1 MIVFVIGI
9 IGNEIKFYLEDLMLS
24 LFIFIILNFILGWY
38 VIVLE
43 KDVINVF
50 LLVEDVFKVLIF
62 GGIVNFS
69 VLIEIS

>member
-1 MIVFVIGI
+1 
-9 IGNEIKFYLEDLMLS
+9 MLS
-24 LFIFIILNFILGWY
+24 LFIFIILNFIFGWY

-69 VLIEIS
+69 LNFAVSEEKIFNNKFKLVFLD